1 MKNPLRKRL
10 PRELRQEFGKYAV
23 IFLLMVGTIGFVSGF
38 LVADGSMITAYNES
52 FEKYNIE
59 DGNFRTQKMLNAAQQ
74 KKVRSYGISLYDNF
88 YVEETL
94 TNKSTLRIFQN
105 REEING
111 VCLMKGSLPAA
122 KDEIAI
128 DRMYADNNN
137 IRVGDVI
144 SSEKRTWKVTGLV
157 ALSDYSCLFSDNN
170 DSMFD
175 AVKFGVAVVTGESF
189 ADYGKE
195 KLTYCYAWKYDTQ
208 PETEEEERD
217 TANEL
222 VKKLASTT
230 EMETFIPRYAN
241 QAIQFTGEDMGSDKA
256 MMMALLY
263 IVIVIMAFVFGVTI
277 NNTINKEANVIGT
290 LRASG
295 YTKGELLRHYMTT
308 PIVVT
313 VISAVLGNVLG
324 YTCMKNVCANMYY
337 GSYSLPTYVTI
348 WNMEAFLMTTVVP
361 IVIMLVVN
369 FFLIRS
375 RLALSPLKF
384 LRGDLRKKRQRRIF
398 PLPYGMPFFS
408 RFRLRIIFQN
418 MSNYVVLFVG
428 IMFANLL
435 LMFGLALPAV
445 LDNYQEELE
454 GNLLCEY
461 QYILQAPISTMND
474 TYWLESILNMMIF
487 QNAVETDNE
496 DAEKFSAY
504 KLQTIEPNFQMEEI
518 MIYGVSKDSRYIP
531 INAEGRD
538 VYVSAAYADKY
549 LLSVGAK
556 ITLKEPYGDEK
567 YTFRVAG
574 VYDYMGGLDIF
585 MDQDSMNEVFDLGD
599 GYFSGYLSDTEITD
613 IDEQYIS
620 SVIDLEALSK
630 ISRQLKVSMG
640 SMMYLVDGFSIIM
653 FLILIYL
660 LSKII
665 IEKNAQPISMAKIL
679 GYRNSE
685 ISRLYIVSTSVVVA
699 LSLLASLPLVYQCL
713 KKIFRIMLTTS
724 MTGWLPLK
732 IESSIYVEMFVV
744 GVVAYGVVAFLEYRR
759 IKKVPMD
766 ESLKCIQ

>member
-59 DGNFRTQKMLNAAQQ
+59 DGNLCTRKVLNAAQE
-74 KKVRSYGISLYDNF
+74 KKIRSYGISLYDNF
-88 YVEETL
+88 YVEEEL
-94 TNKSTLRIFQN
+94 TNESTLRIFKN
-105 REEING
+105 REDVNK
-111 VCLMKGSLPAA
+111 VCLMEGSFPVK

-137 IRVGDVI
+137 IRVGDLL
-144 SSEKRTWKVTGLV
+144 SSEKRKWKVTGLV

-175 AVKFGVAVVTGESF
+175 AVKFGVAVVTEETF
-189 ADYGKE
+189 ADFDKE
-195 KLTYCYAWKYDTQ
+195 HFTYCYAWKYDTK
-208 PETEEEERD
+208 PETEEEEHD
-217 TANEL
+217 VAEEL
-222 VKKLASTT
+222 VKKLASTI
-230 EMETFIPRYAN
+230 ELETFIPRYAN

-256 MMMALLY
+256 MMMTLLY

-295 YTKGELLRHYMTT
+295 YTKGELLRHYMTM

-313 VISAVLGNVLG
+313 IISAILGNLLG
-324 YTCMKNVCANMYY
+324 YTFMKNVCAGMYY

-361 IVIMLVVN
+361 AVIMLVVN
-369 FFLIRS
+369 FLLIRS
-375 RLALSPLKF
+375 RLSLSPLKF
-384 LRGDLRKKRQRRIF
+384 LRGDLKRKKQRRIL
-398 PLPYGMPFFS
+398 PLPYAIPFFS

-428 IMFANLL
+428 IVFANIL
-435 LMFGLALPAV
+435 LMFGLALPV
-445 LDNYQEELE
+445 LLDNFQDELE

-461 QYILQAPISTMND
+461 QYLLQAPMNTMNE
-474 TYWLESILNMMIF
+474 TNWLESLINMMIF
-487 QNAVETDNE
+487 QNAVETENE

-504 KLQTIEPNFQMEEI
+504 KLQTMEPNFRVEEI
-518 MIYGVSKDSRYIP
+518 MIYGVSEDSRYIP
-531 INAEGRD
+531 INAKEKE

-549 LLSVGAK
+549 QLSVGEE
-556 ITLKEPYGDEK
+556 ITLKEPYGDEQ
-567 YTFRVAG
+567 YTFQVAG
-574 VYDYMGGLDIF
+574 IYDYMGGLDIF
-585 MDQDSMNEVFDLGD
+585 MDQDSMNDVFDLGD

-620 SVIDLEALSK
+620 SVIDLDALSK

-640 SMMYLVDGFSIIM
+640 SMMYLVDGFSVIM

-679 GYRNSE
+679 GYRNGE
-685 ISRLYIVSTSVVVA
+685 ISRLYIVSTSVVVV
-699 LSLLASLPLVYQCL
+699 LSLLISLPLVYWCL
-713 KKIFRIMLTTS
+713 RKIFRIMLTTS
-724 MTGWLPLK
+724 MTGWLPLN
-732 IESSIYVEMFVV
+732 IENKIYVEMFLI
-744 GVVAYGVVAFLEYRR
+744 GIVAYGVVAFLEYRR
-759 IKKVPMD
+759 IQKVPME
-766 ESLKCIQ
+766 ESLKCVQ